1 MGVKLLQLAY
11 TPEQQLKVCSWE
23 WNSHQR
29 WSDVSSVYL
38 PLLLYLLQLANV
50 LWPVSCI
57 KIQMWKTLPVSSLN
71 FFCCCWG
78 EEGGWVFPFPFSF
91 LFIVECIKWS
101 KANFR
106 LTKFKNYFLCSDV
119 FVWKVIPVCARQEMR
134 IRSLVHT
141 LGFWAEE
148 LRCAGRPECF
158 WEKRRKTARPPS
170 ASKGSR
176 LSCHGFGV
184 TLWSGWLGRH
194 PWLN

>member
-1 MGVKLLQLAY
+1 MLSYCNSLTLQNNNWRCVAGNE
-11 TPEQQLKVCSWE
+11 TPTSTGPTFPVCTSHCYFIYCSWPTFYGLF
-23 WNSHQR
+23 H
-29 WSDVSSVYL
+29 
-38 PLLLYLLQLANV
+38 V
-50 LWPVSCI
+50 LKFKCGKHYQYPPWI
-57 KIQMWKTLPVSSLN
+57 
-71 FFCCCWG
+71 FFVVAG
-78 EEGGWVFPFPFSF
+78 GRKGGWVFPFPFSF

-141 LGFWAEE
+141 LGFRAEE
-148 LRCAGRPECF
+148 LRCAGRPERF

-194 PWLN
+194 PWLH